1 MALQQDILNLLL
13 KLKDK
18 NLSAKDKSKIKA
30 QLKKLYSK
38 IKRISSKRV
47 KITSPFKEEVKD
59 ILNPLKQS
67 IMEKNLT
74 EKQKIKQFEKSVK
87 NEIKELKELKEET
100 VDPQEIKR
108 IEDQILEKKSDILS
122 IKEIEG
128 KEPVEEAIQILKAG
142 KNISSLE
149 ELDMFATQVFKNVVS
164 KNPNS
169 PESEIKRLVNM
180 KLTNPVKRIMGVNKH
195 KSNLNKL
202 FNATKKSVKKEIE
215 AEEARQQELEQKEPE
230 EEDFFSEN
238 EPFGEEDEDPDYLAS
253 YDPQFI
259 GEGKK
264 KSNYNYMGRKAK
276 KMRGGAGI
284 ADWALTLGSIP
295 GIPQLMNNF
304 GPFGQVL
311 GQASGLAQTFG
322 KTAGQL
328 AKEASK
334 EGEKVAGFTDSLG
347 GIKSMFGFGQ
357 QKKKRGGK
365 ANMADMSGG
374 AFSDFLGTIGA
385 ITPKIGGIV
394 GAVPTY
400 GKVATIGNS
409 VLGSASRVG
418 EDIFKML
425 GLGNMDTTLSGFGNM
440 DLSTQKGY
448 GKKKGGRKMLPLGR
462 PMPTRSGY
470 YTRAMPMDDMAYI
483 QPYGLQ
489 AEYPQM
495 LEGGYGLTDM
505 LLDTTGDLIKGSVKG
520 LANAGIALGK
530 DLAKKGVQELA
541 NKAVKSIG
549 EGKKK
554 KIKGGYLTS
563 LFNIMGKGKK
573 EKMKGGFLPLLAMMG
588 MGNNMRGCGKINGE
602 YVSSEFEDEYERNLA
617 HILNQ
622 KQMSVL
628 QGERQLEQQIQQ
640 KMNVEQQNALAQL
653 QYYDLLNK
661 IQQVRPQI

>member
-67 IMEKNLT
+67 ILT
-74 EKQKIKQFEKSVK
+74 EKQKIKQFENSVK
-87 NEIKELKELKEET
+87 NEIKQLQELKNDA
-100 VDPQEIKR
+100 VDPQEVQR
-108 IEDQILEKKSDILS
+108 IEAQILEKQDDIIS
-122 IKEIEG
+122 IKKLEG
-128 KEPVEEAIQILKAG
+128 KEPVEEAIQILMAG

-149 ELDMFATQVFKNVVS
+149 ELDRFATQVFKNVVS

-202 FNATKKSVKKEIE
+202 FNATKNSVRKEIE
-215 AEEARQQELEQKEPE
+215 AEEARQQGLEQKEPE
-230 EEDFFSEN
+230 EEDFFSEY
-238 EPFGEEDEDPDYLAS
+238 EPSGSDIDDPAYLAE

-264 KSNYNYMGRKAK
+264 KSNYNYMGK
-276 KMRGGAGI
+276 KKVKGGAGI
-284 ADWALTLGSIP
+284 MDWALTLGSIP

-311 GQASGLAQTFG
+311 GNASGLAQTFG

-334 EGEKVAGFTDSLG
+334 DGEKVAGFTDSLG
-347 GIKSMFGFGQ
+347 GIKSMFGFG
-357 QKKKRGGK
+357 KKKRGGK

-462 PMPTRSGY
+462 PMPR
-470 YTRAMPMDDMAYI
+470 DMAYI

-495 LEGGYGLTDM
+495 LEGGYGLTDII
-505 LLDTTGDLIKGSVKG
+505 LNSTGDLIKSGVKG
-520 LANAGIALGK
+520 LANAGASVVK
-530 DLAKKGVQELA
+530 DLAKTGVQQLA
-541 NKAVKSIG
+541 NKAVQTI
-549 EGKKK
+549 
-554 KIKGGYLTS
+554 
-563 LFNIMGKGKK
+563 GKGRKK
-573 EKMKGGFLPLLAMMG
+573 KMKGGFLPLLAMLG

-602 YVSSEFEDEYERNLA
+602 YVSSEFEDEYLNNLA
-617 HILNQ
+617 TILNQ
-622 KQMSVL
+622 KQMAQL

-640 KMNVEQQNALAQL
+640 KMNVEQQSALAQL

-661 IQQVRPQI
+661 IQQARPQF

>member
-1 MALQQDILNLLL
+1 
-13 KLKDK
+13 
-18 NLSAKDKSKIKA
+18 
-30 QLKKLYSK
+30 
-38 IKRISSKRV
+38 
-47 KITSPFKEEVKD
+47 
-59 ILNPLKQS
+59 
-67 IMEKNLT
+67 MEKNLT
-74 EKQKIKQFEKSVK
+74 EKQKIKQFENSMK
-87 NEIKELKELKEET
+87 NEIKELKELKEEA
-100 VDPQEIKR
+100 VDPQEIQR

-128 KEPVEEAIQILKAG
+128 KESVEEAIQILKAG

-149 ELDMFATQVFKNVVS
+149 ELDRFATQVFKNVVS

-169 PESEIKRLVNM
+169 SESEIKRLVNM

-202 FNATKKSVKKEIE
+202 FNATKNSVKKEIE
-215 AEEARQQELEQKEPE
+215 AEEARQQGLEQKEPE
-230 EEDFFSEN
+230 EEDFFSEY
-238 EPFGEEDEDPDYLAS
+238 EPSGSEVDDPAFFDILAN

-259 GEGKK
+259 GEGKN
-264 KSNYNYMGRKAK
+264 KSNYNYMGKK

-295 GIPQLMNNF
+295 GVPQLLNNF

-440 DLSTQKGY
+440 DLSNQKGY

-462 PMPTRSGY
+462 PMPR
-470 YTRAMPMDDMAYI
+470 DMAYI

-495 LEGGYGLTDM
+495 LEGMGEEMTPYLKDIFPFGVPKFR
-505 LLDTTGDLIKGSVKG
+505 GKG
-520 LANAGIALGK
+520 
-530 DLAKKGVQELA
+530 
-541 NKAVKSIG
+541 
-549 EGKKK
+549 K

-588 MGNNMRGCGKINGE
+588 MGDNMRGCGKINGE

-617 HILNQ
+617 NILNQ
-622 KQMSVL
+622 KQMAQL
-628 QGERQLEQQIQQ
+628 QGERQLEQQIQKQ
-640 KMNVEQQNALAQL
+640 MNVEQQNALAQL

-661 IQQVRPQI
+661 IQQARP

>member
-1 MALQQDILNLLL
+1 
-13 KLKDK
+13 
-18 NLSAKDKSKIKA
+18 LSAKDKSKIKA

-74 EKQKIKQFEKSVK
+74 EKQKIKQFENSMK
-87 NEIKELKELKEET
+87 NEIKELKELKEEA
-100 VDPQEIKR
+100 VDPQEIQR

-128 KEPVEEAIQILKAG
+128 KESVEEAIQILKAG

-149 ELDMFATQVFKNVVS
+149 ELDRFATQVFKNVVS

-202 FNATKKSVKKEIE
+202 FNATKNSVKKEIE
-215 AEEARQQELEQKEPE
+215 AEEARQQGLEQKEPE
-230 EEDFFSEN
+230 EEDFFSEY
-238 EPFGEEDEDPDYLAS
+238 EPSGSEVDDPAFFDILAN

-259 GEGKK
+259 GEGKN
-264 KSNYNYMGRKAK
+264 KSNYNYMGKK

-295 GIPQLMNNF
+295 GVPQLLNNF

-440 DLSTQKGY
+440 DLSNQKGY

-462 PMPTRSGY
+462 PMPR
-470 YTRAMPMDDMAYI
+470 DMAYI

-495 LEGGYGLTDM
+495 LEGMGEEMTPYLKDIFPFGVPKFR
-505 LLDTTGDLIKGSVKG
+505 GKG
-520 LANAGIALGK
+520 
-530 DLAKKGVQELA
+530 
-541 NKAVKSIG
+541 
-549 EGKKK
+549 K

-588 MGNNMRGCGKINGE
+588 MGDNMRGCGKINGE

-617 HILNQ
+617 NILNQ
-622 KQMSVL
+622 KQMAQL
-628 QGERQLEQQIQQ
+628 QGERQLEQQIQKQ
-640 KMNVEQQNALAQL
+640 MNVEQQNALAQL

-661 IQQVRPQI
+661 IQQARP